1 MEIRDQMRMLLEALG
16 KHDAVTR
23 DLLIEHSDLI
33 RAISKKCQSSG
44 LYLAFEP
51 RIRQVAQKIEADHK
65 ADDRLMYVWNWC
77 MQLIVSARSQFQRD
91 GAIILTIPLVAKYL
105 PETTE
110 LEKPEAIII
119 NLDLDYRAPEG
130 SKTLR
135 QLVSERRAWPSGATC
150 ATQDVEGEILYWDA
164 EVEHVKTT
172 AGESRRVEFR
182 HQIDAWFAD
191 IDNPLLATDWT
202 TAVVTPEELDDEYQL
217 DPEWVFSHSGA

>member
-1 MEIRDQMRMLLEALG
+1 
-16 KHDAVTR
+16 
-23 DLLIEHSDLI
+23 
-33 RAISKKCQSSG
+33 
-44 LYLAFEP
+44 
-51 RIRQVAQKIEADHK
+51 
-65 ADDRLMYVWNWC
+65 MYVWNWC

-91 GAIILTIPLVAKYL
+91 GAIILTIPLVAGHL

-135 QLVSERRAWPSGATC
+135 QLVSERRAWPQRRNLRDPGCRRRDSH
-150 ATQDVEGEILYWDA
+150 WDA

-202 TAVVTPEELDDEYQL
+202 TAVVTPKSWMMSTSLIR
-217 DPEWVFSHSGA
+217 SGCSLTGSMI

>member
-44 LYLAFEP
+44 LYLDFEP

-130 SKTLR
+130 SKHC
-135 QLVSERRAWPSGATC
+135 VSWSASGGHGLAAQPARPRMSKARFSIGMRRLSM
-150 ATQDVEGEILYWDA
+150 
-164 EVEHVKTT
+164 
-172 AGESRRVEFR
+172 
-182 HQIDAWFAD
+182 
-191 IDNPLLATDWT
+191 
-202 TAVVTPEELDDEYQL
+202 
-217 DPEWVFSHSGA
+217 